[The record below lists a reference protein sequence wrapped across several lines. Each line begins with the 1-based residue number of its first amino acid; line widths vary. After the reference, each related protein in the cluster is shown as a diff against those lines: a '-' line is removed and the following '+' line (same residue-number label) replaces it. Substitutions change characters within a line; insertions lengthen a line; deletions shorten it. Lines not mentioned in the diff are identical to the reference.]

1 MKSHT
6 RVFFVLPD
14 RHPPS
19 LIVRKFCIYLSN
31 ALLRVLFVS
40 EIFFNFVVLLQ
51 NSGHIESVFAVLI

>member
-1 MKSHT
+1 MKIHT
-6 RVFFVLPD
+6 RVFLFCPTD
-14 RHPPS
+14 TPS

-31 ALLRVLFVS
+31 ALLLVLFVS